1 LGWIFPLALAVRL
14 FDCSFKRGWPGAS
27 VVKIKDGLRYHLQ
40 GANAT
45 DKNVVSY
52 TKQKLMISATTLP
65 TKKKMR
71 YTQQL
76 SEVKL

>member
-1 LGWIFPLALAVRL
+1 LTEFSRSRWLSARL
-14 FDCSFKRGWPGAS
+14 FKGGWPGAF
-27 VVKIKDGLRYHLQ
+27 VVNIEDRLRYHLQ

-65 TKKKMR
+65 T
-71 YTQQL
+71 
-76 SEVKL
+76 